1 MVKKKKK
8 LKRKST
14 PKPKKKSSSSKKG
27 KKKKLVIGKDSI
39 ALEIYLEGGIITA
52 IRCQEPL
59 AYRIID
65 MDLAEDDEAPVVAV
79 GNLIEGGKTSTP
91 SYVPQYLKDHYG

>member
-8 LKRKST
+8 PQRKST
-14 PKPKKKSSSSKKG
+14 KKSKKKSTSKKG
-27 KKKKLVIGKDSI
+27 KKKKLVINENSI
-39 ALEIYLEGGIITA
+39 ALEIYLEGGIIVA

-65 MDLAEDDEAPVVAV
+65 MDLAEDDEAPVIAV
-79 GNLIEGGKTSTP
+79 GNLRKGGETTSP
-91 SYVPQYLKDHYG
+91 SYIPQYLKDHYG